1 MIVGAGQAGTMIVR
15 QVLQNP
21 ESGMKPV
28 LFVDDD
34 PAKQGLEIYGV
45 KVVGGIEQI
54 PDFVKD
60 NDIEKIVIAI
70 PSMGKQQMADLMKL
84 CIETGIQTQTD
95 STHRRLND
103 GESIRQ

>member
-21 ESGMKPV
+21 ASGMKPV

-60 NDIEKIVIAI
+60 NAIDKIVIAI
-70 PSMGKQQMADLMKL
+70 PSMGKQQMADLMTAMYRNGYPNTNRFHASK
-84 CIETGIQTQTD
+84 T
-95 STHRRLND
+95 
-103 GESIRQ
+103 

>member
-1 MIVGAGQAGTMIVR
+1 
-15 QVLQNP
+15 
-21 ESGMKPV
+21 MKPV

-34 PAKQGLEIYGV
+34 QSKQGLEIYGV

-70 PSMGKQQMADLMKL
+70 PSMGKQQMAEVNEAMYRYGCPNTK
-84 CIETGIQTQTD
+84 D

-103 GESIRQ
+103 RESIRQRYARCEN